1 MALFGLMR
9 DPTVT
14 DPVLG
19 VLAFSRGYWR
29 GRLALGAC
37 PDVPLLRAGGRQGPN
52 SAALALA
59 RELPSRYPSMQ
70 GLIGEALFE
79 HHLPY
84 WQEIDARDAERKV
97 QLRSAAEVWPHVTLA
112 HVIIDPLNPLFTL
125 EIGYA
130 TVWDIEHILGARLS
144 DWQLVE
150 LNGSVRRVRS

>member
-1 MALFGLMR
+1 MALFGFMR

-14 DPVLG
+14 DPALG

-37 PDVPLLRAGGRQGPN
+37 PDVPLLMVGGRQGPN

-59 RELPSRYPSMQ
+59 QELPSRYPSMQ

-112 HVIIDPLNPLFTL
+112 HVIIDPLNPLFTV

-130 TVWDIEHILGARLS
+130 TAWDIEHTLGARLS

>member
-1 MALFGLMR
+1 
-9 DPTVT
+9 
-14 DPVLG
+14 
-19 VLAFSRGYWR
+19 
-29 GRLALGAC
+29 
-37 PDVPLLRAGGRQGPN
+37 
-52 SAALALA
+52 
-59 RELPSRYPSMQ
+59 MQ

-130 TVWDIEHILGARLS
+130 TVWDIEHTLGARLS